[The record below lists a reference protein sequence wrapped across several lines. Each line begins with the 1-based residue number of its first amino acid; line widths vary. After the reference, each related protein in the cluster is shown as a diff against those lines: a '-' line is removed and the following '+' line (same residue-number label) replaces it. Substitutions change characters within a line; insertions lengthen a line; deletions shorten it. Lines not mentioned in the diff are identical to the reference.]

1 MQTRLDEHAA
11 ASTPER
17 VKGIGG
23 RRMERALVAGQTP
36 LSIFVRAR
44 LAELGIR
51 QAEFCRQTGFDQGLL
66 SKIHNSM
73 VSNLSLES
81 VLRLALGL
89 NVSPK
94 DILELIDRLD
104 LHELMV
110 RSTPQDLGAAAGLD
124 GAELPAPVLEVCKM
138 ALRAHQM
145 GRNLTPV
152 IRVLQPLA
160 AGPSLYMGGQ
170 AAGKS

>member
-1 MQTRLDEHAA
+1 MD
-11 ASTPER
+11 
-17 VKGIGG
+17 
-23 RRMERALVAGQTP
+23 RALAAETP

-94 DILELIDRLD
+94 DILELIDRPD

-110 RSTPQDLGAAAGLD
+110 RSNPQDLNAAGLD
-124 GAELPAPVLEVCKM
+124 GAELPAPVLEICKM
-138 ALRAHQM
+138 ALRAHQL

-160 AGPSLYMGGQ
+160 AGPSMYMRGQ
-170 AAGKS
+170 VAGKS